1 MDFAKIRPRGG
12 TKAQWEKANPVLAK
26 REIGVQWETTI
37 GVGEVIIKIGDGVTD
52 WINLPEAVKSD
63 ITKKIIAALAVV
75 PDDDPDL
82 ADGDSLDTLFGKIA
96 KKFKYLK
103 DNKLDKSAR
112 YDGTDST
119 STELVPTANALRG
132 VNAKADKNAS
142 DITTLNNNLSQRF
155 AYALKNTYNSLS
167 DFPTTGSG
175 FGVNQKALTLYTGFT
190 IPDYSRICFMNYG
203 NSPDAAIS
211 AVAPSGDIYSAFRN
225 GDAWQNGKISASK
238 DDLGVFLT
246 ASGTKAAVFKDYVEI
261 TKLKLYA
268 GHTYLILGKS
278 ESSRTV
284 SLIAARIILPSS
296 DYGSSFSLGMSRST
310 GANGGGCVT
319 AAIITLTKDYAVPLQ
334 GYGYDNA
341 TYDYQGFLMAIQLK

>member
-132 VNAKADKNAS
+132 VNEKADKNAS
-142 DITTLNNNLSQRF
+142 DITTLSNNLSNK
-155 AYALKNTYNSLS
+155 ADKTSLS
-167 DFPTTGSG
+167 
-175 FGVNQKALTLYTGFT
+175 
-190 IPDYSRICFMNYG
+190 NY
-203 NSPDAAIS
+203 
-211 AVAPSGDIYSAFRN
+211 V
-225 GDAWQNGKISASK
+225 SK

-246 ASGTKAAVFKDYVEI
+246 ASGTKAAVFRGYVEI
-261 TKLKLYA
+261 TNLKLYA
-268 GHTYLILGKS
+268 RHTYLILGKAEAS
-278 ESSRTV
+278 MTV
-284 SLIAARIILPSS
+284 SLIAAIIGFPSS
-296 DYGSSFSLGMSRST
+296 DYGTSYSLGMSRST

-319 AAIITLTKDYAVPLQ
+319 AAIITLTKDCTISLQ

>member
-37 GVGEVIIKIGDGVTD
+37 GVGEVVIKIGDGVTD

-82 ADGDSLDTLFGKIA
+82 VDGDSLDTLFGKIA

-142 DITTLNNNLSQRF
+142 DITTLNNNLSNK
-155 AYALKNTYNSLS
+155 ADKTSLSSYALKS
-167 DFPTTGSG
+167 DLDS
-175 FGVNQKALTLYTGFT
+175 
-190 IPDYSRICFMNYG
+190 S
-203 NSPDAAIS
+203 
-211 AVAPSGDIYSAFRN
+211 
-225 GDAWQNGKISASK
+225 
-238 DDLGVFLT
+238 
-246 ASGTKAAVFKDYVEI
+246 
-261 TKLKLYA
+261 KLKSMTFTARSDEYA
-268 GHTYLILGKS
+268 QITIGNPGILICAVSNEYLLVRQDNGTCRVIGSITQAELSFKGNV
-278 ESSRTV
+278 EV
-284 SLIAARIILPSS
+284 SGIAF
-296 DYGSSFSLGMSRST
+296 Y
-310 GANGGGCVT
+310 V
-319 AAIITLTKDYAVPLQ
+319 
-334 GYGYDNA
+334 
-341 TYDYQGFLMAIQLK
+341 